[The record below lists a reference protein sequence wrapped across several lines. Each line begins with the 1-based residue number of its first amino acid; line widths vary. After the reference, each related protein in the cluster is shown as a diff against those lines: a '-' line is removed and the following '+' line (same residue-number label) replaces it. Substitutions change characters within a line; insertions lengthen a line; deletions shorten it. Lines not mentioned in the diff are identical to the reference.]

1 MGVNLFDKSLERTEG
16 GGIIKKQPRKDELAR
31 CFGSADK
38 IKQSQIK
45 EELTH
50 KLRSSKNV
58 FKIVAEID
66 LVREA
71 KVDDLDARVRHWA
84 VQQHDVLRLKNTQT
98 NKQKQQG

>member
-16 GGIIKKQPRKDELAR
+16 GKKIIKTTQEGWTGTM
-31 CFGSADK
+31 FGGADK

>member
-1 MGVNLFDKSLERTEG
+1 MFG
-16 GGIIKKQPRKDELAR
+16 G
-31 CFGSADK
+31 ADK

-58 FKIVAEID
+58 FKIVAKID

-71 KVDDLDARVRHWA
+71 KVDDLDARVRH
-84 VQQHDVLRLKNTQT
+84 
-98 NKQKQQG
+98 